1 MLISLILN
9 LLVNWIILFS
19 SDVSPELEI
28 AITQSSFFILPKSPW
43 LASVACIK
51 YDGVPVEV
59 RVADIL
65 LPMCALFP
73 TPVITTFPF
82 VL

>member
-9 LLVNWIILFS
+9 LLVNWIMFIS

-43 LASVACIK
+43 LASVAWTK
-51 YDGVPVEV
+51 YEGVPVDV

-65 LPMCALFP
+65 LPICALLP
-73 TPVITTFPF
+73 TPVITS
-82 VL
+82 